1 MQSGHGTGEAQ
12 TRVVEQK
19 QLTKGKAAL
28 LLILSA
34 LGGIVSATWLHGW
47 QMYAGFAATGIAIFI
62 GFTFWNRKH

>member
-28 LLILSA
+28 LLMLSA
-34 LGGIVSATWLHGW
+34 LGAIVSATSLHGW
-47 QMYAGFAATGIAIFI
+47 HMYVGFAVVGVGIFI
-62 GFTFWNRKH
+62 GFTRWNRKY

>member
-34 LGGIVSATWLHGW
+34 LGGIVSAKWLYGW
-47 QMYAGFAATGIAIFI
+47 QMYAGFAVVGIGIFI
-62 GFTFWNRKH
+62 GFTLWNRKH

>member
-1 MQSGHGTGEAQ
+1 
-12 TRVVEQK
+12 VVEQK

-47 QMYAGFAATGIAIFI
+47 HMYAGFAVTGIAIFI
-62 GFTFWNRKH
+62 GFTRWNRKH